1 MRTASTTDP
10 TCHRAGVII
19 VAIAAPVTWQKVIDW
34 IASVE
39 TIAMNAEAASAR
51 CRHQQVAL
59 RPMKRLCVC
68 GANSDKGKRDNEEK

>member
-10 TCHRAGVII
+10 TRYWAGVII
-19 VAIAAPVTWQKVIDW
+19 VAVAAPIAWKVVMIW
-34 IASVE
+34 IASAE
-39 TIAMNAEAASAR
+39 AIAMHAEAASAR